1 MDTLTHGLLAAVTTQ
16 LGFRQRIGRDATW
29 VAFAA
34 AMVPDLDSFVS
45 PLLSVV
51 GVEQTS
57 FDGLVIHRSL
67 SHSLLVL
74 PFLALPI
81 ALLWGRIKR
90 SRAKKKGAGRIR
102 PPSFL
107 LLYTC
112 VLLALLTQPFLDVC
126 TSYGT
131 QIFAPITSTRY
142 AIDAMPIID
151 FIFTP
156 ILIFT
161 LLACYIVRKVKADS
175 RRATL
180 RIGWVGFA
188 LSILYIAAGFAIHNL
203 VIHQMKVNF
212 EKSGDGRETQ
222 AVRAQYDAYPQLGT
236 IFVWRATRR
245 TRDTWL
251 ALRVNVLFGIDV
263 ENAAKN
269 EAPVQNNEW
278 IERARELPDAKTF
291 DWFAM
296 GRTRA
301 VYFRREGRHVVEFHD
316 MRYGIR
322 PESLE
327 GLWAA
332 RVTFDESGDAPSV
345 ERAWGIRRNG
355 IVEMLRHI
363 WQDIVSP

>member
-1 MDTLTHGLLAAVTTQ
+1 MDTLTHGLMGAVMTQ
-16 LGFRQRIGRDATW
+16 LGFRQRIGRETTW
-29 VAFAA
+29 VAAA
-34 AMVPDLDSFVS
+34 VAMVPDLDSFVS

-57 FDGLVIHRSL
+57 FDRLVIHRSL

-81 ALLWGRIKR
+81 ALLWRRLKH
-90 SRAKKKGAGRIR
+90 SRAKKKGAGQIR
-102 PPSFL
+102 PPSFR
-107 LLYTC
+107 LLYAC
-112 VLLALLTQPFLDVC
+112 VLLALLTQPLLDWC

-131 QIFAPITSTRY
+131 QLFTPITSARY
-142 AIDAMPIID
+142 SIDAMPIVD
-151 FIFTP
+151 VIFTP

-161 LLACYIVRKVKADS
+161 LLACFIVRKAKADS

-188 LSILYIAAGFAIHNL
+188 LSVLYIVAGFAIHNL
-203 VIHQMKVNF
+203 VIHQMKVHF
-212 EKSGDGRETQ
+212 EKSGNGREIQ
-222 AVRAQYDAYPQLGT
+222 AVRAQYDAYPRLGT

-269 EAPVQNNEW
+269 ETPVQHNEW
-278 IERARELPDAKTF
+278 IERARKLPDVKTF

-301 VYFRREGRHVVEFHD
+301 VYFRRERRHVVEFHD
-316 MRYGIR
+316 MRYGLR

-327 GLWAA
+327 GFWLA
-332 RVTFDESGDAPSV
+332 RVTFDESGNVLSV
-345 ERAWGIRRNG
+345 KRAWNIRRDG
-355 IVEMLRHI
+355 IVEMLRQI
-363 WQDIVSP
+363 WQDILKA